1 MHQPAHL
8 DIHHHIAYAC
18 ICSYGNML
26 IFEMS
31 TDYKQLYESK
41 CKEFDELNEVFN
53 EYQGTPVW
61 MSQNKAP

>member
-1 MHQPAHL
+1 
-8 DIHHHIAYAC
+8 
-18 ICSYGNML
+18 
-26 IFEMS
+26 MS